1 MSGLT
6 PTPVINCTL
15 YRDNP
20 YQAMLYAPLA
30 GRYAAIRGSVEDALE
45 ARRRDPRALLH
56 VHWEEHILRG
66 HPTSAE
72 ARIAVDYF
80 IRTLHSYRREGGRLA
95 WTIHNGHPHEQ
106 EHVDLF
112 LQLRSALAELADRI
126 LVHNTEAINVL
137 SDQVALDRAK
147 VFYLPH
153 PSYLGVYESEAELA
167 QALPVLPGNSLLMF
181 GKLRRY
187 KAIERLLEELPPEH
201 LAPHGAT
208 IEIRGEPLAGDD
220 YLPELRT
227 RFAERRDIIWDVRRI
242 PDGEVPG
249 LLRGARA
256 VVLPYERFLTS
267 GVALLCLSLGVPL
280 IGPRTRPLEE
290 VVPAAAQ
297 SLLFDP
303 GVPGELARAVDVA
316 FALPPEQYLALREA
330 CIDRARHFHPQRIGR
345 LLRQVYAELGEVV
358 SKGVAESPG

>member
-1 MSGLT
+1 MSGQT

-30 GRYAAIRGSVEDALE
+30 GRYAAIRGSVEEAVE

-66 HPTSAE
+66 HPTPAE

-80 IRTLHSYRREGGRLA
+80 IRSLQGYRREGGRLA
-95 WTIHNGHPHEQ
+95 WTIHNGLPHEQ
-106 EHVDLF
+106 EHMDLF
-112 LQLRSALAELADRI
+112 LRLRAALAEMADRI

-153 PSYLGVYESEAELA
+153 PSYLAVYESEAELA
-167 QALPVLPGNSLLMF
+167 RRLPLSPGKSLLMF

-187 KAIERLLEELPPEH
+187 KAIERLLEELPPER
-201 LAPHGAT
+201 LARHGAT

-220 YLPELRT
+220 YLPELRR
-227 RFAERRDIIWDVRRI
+227 RFADRSDIIWDVRRI

-249 LLRGARA
+249 LLRAARA

-267 GVALLCLSLGVPL
+267 GVALLCLSFGVPL
-280 IGPRTRPLEE
+280 IGPRTRTLEE
-290 VVPAAAQ
+290 VVPVAAQ

-303 GVPGELARAVDVA
+303 DAPGDLARAVDTA
-316 FALPPEQYLALREA
+316 FALPPEAYLALRQA
-330 CIDRARHFHPQRIGR
+330 CAERARHFHPHRIGR
-345 LLRQVYAELGEVV
+345 LLRQVYDELGADVL
-358 SKGVAESPG
+358 

>member
-1 MSGLT
+1 MSSLT
-6 PTPVINCTL
+6 PTTVINCTL

-20 YQAMLYAPLA
+20 YQVMLYAPLA
-30 GRYAAIRGSVEDALE
+30 GRYAAVRGSVEDAVE
-45 ARRRDPRALLH
+45 ARRRDPRTLLH

-72 ARIAVDYF
+72 ARIAADYF
-80 IRTLHSYRREGGRLA
+80 IRTLRSYRREGGRIA

-106 EHVDLF
+106 EHMAVF
-112 LQLRSALAELADRI
+112 LRLRAALAEVADRI

-153 PSYLGVYESEAELA
+153 PSYLGVYESEADLA
-167 QALPVLPGNSLLMF
+167 QALPLLPGRGLLLF

-187 KAIERLLEELPPEH
+187 KAIERLFEELPPDR

-208 IEIRGEPLAGDD
+208 LDIRGEPLAGDD
-220 YLPELRT
+220 YVPELRARSAGRT
-227 RFAERRDIIWDVRRI
+227 DITWDVRRI
-242 PDGEVPG
+242 PDAEVPN
-249 LLRGARA
+249 LMRDARC

-267 GVALLCLSLGVPL
+267 GVALLCISLGVPL
-280 IGPRTRPLEE
+280 IGPRTRALEE
-290 VVPAAAQ
+290 VVPVAAQ

-303 GVPGELARAVDVA
+303 EAPGDLARVVDAA
-316 FALPPEQYLALREA
+316 FALSPEDYLALREA
-330 CIDRARHFHPQRIGR
+330 CVDRARHFHPQRIGR
-345 LLRQVYAELGEVV
+345 LLQQVYDELSEVRAER
-358 SKGVAESPG
+358 AA

>member
-1 MSGLT
+1 MSSQT

-30 GRYAAIRGSVEDALE
+30 GRYAPVRGSVEEAVE
-45 ARRRDPRALLH
+45 ARRRDPRTLLH
-56 VHWEEHILRG
+56 VHWEEHVLRG

-72 ARIAVDYF
+72 ARIAADYF
-80 IRTLHSYRREGGRLA
+80 IRMLRSYRREGGRVA
-95 WTIHNGHPHEQ
+95 WTVHNGHPHEQ
-106 EHVDLF
+106 EHVEVF
-112 LQLRSALAELADRI
+112 LRLRAALAEMADRI
-126 LVHNTEAINVL
+126 LVHNTEAINLL

-167 QALPVLPGNSLLMF
+167 RALPQPPGRGLLLF

-187 KAIERLLEELPPEH
+187 KAVERLIEALPPER

-208 IEIRGEPLAGDD
+208 LEIRGEPIAGDGYVPD
-220 YLPELRT
+220 LRA
-227 RFAERRDIIWDVRRI
+227 RFAGRGDITWDIRRI
-242 PDGEVPG
+242 PDAEVPG
-249 LLRGARA
+249 LLRAARCL
-256 VVLPYERFLTS
+256 VLPYERFLTS

-280 IGPRTRPLEE
+280 IGPRTRALEE
-290 VVPAAAQ
+290 VVPVAAQ

-303 GVPGELARAVDVA
+303 EVPGDLARVVDEA
-316 FALPPEQYLALREA
+316 FALSPEAYLGLREA
-330 CIDRARHFHPQRIGR
+330 CVDRARHFHPQRIGR
-345 LLRQVYAELGEVV
+345 LLQQVYDELGEIA
-358 SKGVAESPG
+358 AERAA